1 MKEGD
6 VAQLQTLENEL
17 KRKQEDFSRREHAYK
32 LRVKEL
38 TQELDNLKAEHTKWM
53 HADPK
58 MCELKKMHQEIVQ
71 NVGRLQA
78 HTVKLVQE
86 QERDLLHAF
95 RSRLFDVRRELER
108 ERAKK
113 DDGASAWIERSRK
126 LELDVD
132 QERERADKLDRI
144 NHSLNQENSR
154 LKQQF
159 EMQEDDRRFV
169 EKQLHAVKAE
179 NGRMRLVVES
189 KKAELMEAEASSTS
203 RLPALHDGDNAPPD
217 VELSTPIQPKLF
229 GKHSDAAYR
238 DMIKKL
244 NNTLHLERKHAEQV
258 KRAHKDWLDH
268 RTPLEVLLRKAVAVI
283 ALDVEKRTPQRTTRS
298 GWRRT
303 PVPQAALNPV
313 ILSQFTHADR
323 EKAIEL
329 WLSYDGVLDALYHDD
344 RVEAKPTCK
353 SLPNDTEQSEI
364 THTAEL
370 RAPQATEC

>member
-1 MKEGD
+1 MEECD

-17 KRKQEDFSRREHAYK
+17 KQKQEDFSRREHAYK

-38 TQELDNLKAEHTKWM
+38 TEELDTLKAEHTKWM
-53 HADPK
+53 HGDPK

-132 QERERADKLDRI
+132 HERGRADKLDRV
-144 NHSLNQENSR
+144 NHSLNQENAR

-159 EMQEDDRRFV
+159 EMQEDDRLFV

-179 NGRMRLVVES
+179 NARMRLVVES
-189 KKAELMEAEASSTS
+189 KKAELLEAEASSSS
-203 RLPALHDGDNAPPD
+203 RLPTLHDRDNAPTD
-217 VELSTPIQPKLF
+217 VESTTPIHPKLF

-244 NNTLHLERKHAEQV
+244 NNTLHLERKHADQV

-268 RTPLEVLLRKAVAVI
+268 RTQLEILLRKAVAVI
-283 ALDVEKRTPQRTTRS
+283 ALNVEKRTPQRTAKPGWTRPS
-298 GWRRT
+298 IS
-303 PVPQAALNPV
+303 QEALNPL
-313 ILSQFTHADR
+313 ISQFTHADR

-329 WLSYDGVLDALYHDD
+329 WLSYDGVLDALYNDD
-344 RVEAKPTCK
+344 RADGKVTHKN
-353 SLPNDTEQSEI
+353 LLNDTEQSETSPI
-364 THTAEL
+364 AEL
-370 RAPQATEC
+370 QAPQATEC